1 MNSITYGLLFLIFDT
16 NSKNRY
22 DKMCLQR
29 EVRRMK
35 LKTILAVGLLAVL
48 AIFIA
53 REFIVSEEEKQSANN
68 EQIESTAD
76 MENIQDT
83 GLQIGETAPDFTLT
97 NLQGESMTLSDFRG
111 QKVILNF
118 WASWCGPCRAE
129 MPDMQKFYEA
139 TSDQDIE
146 VLAVNLTHFE
156 RQREHVDEF
165 VEEFGLTFPI
175 PLDVDNK
182 QYDAY
187 KVLTIPTTYFLDE
200 QGIIQQKHLGP
211 MSYEFMEET
220 ISEIR

>member
-146 VLAVNLTHFE
+146 VLAGNLTHFE